1 MSTYESDTRLVRADV
16 GGGRIIQVEARTTD
30 PEADVG
36 IGDVLSFQGVVD
48 SIEAI
53 AESMTAALAKVKPD
67 KATVEFGVDVG
78 VEAGAITSLLVKG
91 TGKATLTIT
100 LQWGT

>member
-1 MSTYESDTRLVRADV
+1 MNAYEDDQRLVRVDV
-16 GGGRIIQVEARTTD
+16 GGGRIIQVEARSVD
-30 PEADVG
+30 PEADIG
-36 IGDVLSFQGVVD
+36 IGDILSFQGMVD

-53 AESMTAALAKVKPD
+53 AASMTAALAKAKPD
-67 KATVEFGVDVG
+67 KATVEFGVDIG
-78 VEAGAITSLLVKG
+78 VEAGGLTSLIVKG

>member
-1 MSTYESDTRLVRADV
+1 MNTYAEDQRLVRV
-16 GGGRIIQVEARTTD
+16 EVGGRIIHVEARSAD

-36 IGDVLSFQGVVD
+36 IRDVLSFQGVVD

-53 AESMTAALAKVKPD
+53 AASMTAALEKAKPD
-67 KATVEFGVDVG
+67 KATVEFGIDVG
-78 VEAGAITSLLVKG
+78 VEAGALTSLIVKG